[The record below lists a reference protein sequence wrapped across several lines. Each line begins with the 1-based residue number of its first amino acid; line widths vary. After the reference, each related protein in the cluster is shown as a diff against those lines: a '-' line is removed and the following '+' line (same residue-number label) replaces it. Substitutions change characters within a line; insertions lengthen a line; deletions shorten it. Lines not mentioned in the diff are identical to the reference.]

1 MTAPAPP
8 GMHQCPVRRCH
19 EHVPGHLLM
28 CPVHWAKV
36 ARPIRDAV
44 WNTFRLAPGSRAHAA
59 AIRAA
64 VASVNAKETGR

>member
-1 MTAPAPP
+1 
-8 GMHQCPVRRCH
+8 
-19 EHVPGHLLM
+19 M